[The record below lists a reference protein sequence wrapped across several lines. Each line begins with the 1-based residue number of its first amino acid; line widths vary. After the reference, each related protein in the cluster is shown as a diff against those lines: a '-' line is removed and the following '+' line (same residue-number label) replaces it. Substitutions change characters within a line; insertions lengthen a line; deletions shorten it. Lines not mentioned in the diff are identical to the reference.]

1 MTSSYNP
8 GKWDRSERGLRQNI
22 SVVVQVSLL
31 KQCNDSLAFTLRY
44 PVTNIF
50 HSFSTRLESVLK
62 RQYYKS
68 VEKQKDKY
76 EYGFIS
82 RQNEVSR

>member
-1 MTSSYNP
+1 MTSSYNLS
-8 GKWDRSERGLRQNI
+8 KWDRSERGLRNNI

-31 KQCNDSLAFTLRY
+31 KQCNDSISFALRY

-50 HSFSTRLESVLK
+50 HSFSTQVESALK

-68 VEKQKDKY
+68 IEKT
-76 EYGFIS
+76 ES
-82 RQNEVSR
+82 